1 MEVDFNVLLKQLTSP
16 RLLSPEEQKEVMM
29 RAVLRVLRH
38 GDNEARIVHDRFGLY
53 RANDFVSLIR
63 HQFSRLSQE
72 TFSERFDCVVQSLIE
87 SERIEFRSDK
97 VRALYG
103 HSIRG
108 IIVGQMKWPEVPLF
122 HATSQ
127 RHLPL
132 ILEFGLRPQGRS
144 WVHLTSQ
151 LEYANRI
158 QKHHSYDG
166 HGTLL
171 RIAPERMEDHRVTF
185 RQPNSHI
192 WLANRITPEAIQVCE
207 PHDYSESFI

>member
-16 RLLSPEEQKEVMM
+16 RLLSPEEQREVMT

-38 GDNEARIVHDRFGLY
+38 GDSAARIFHDRFGLY
-53 RANDFVSLIR
+53 RSNDFVALIR
-63 HQFSRLSQE
+63 SQFSRMPQE
-72 TFSERFDCVVQSLIE
+72 AFAEQFDSVVQLLME
-87 SERIEFRSDK
+87 SERIEFRSGK
-97 VRALYG
+97 IRALYG
-103 HSIRG
+103 HSIQG

-171 RIAPERMEDHRVTF
+171 RIAPERLEDHSVTF

-192 WLANRITPEAIQVCE
+192 WLANRITPEAIQVFE